1 MANEVVLT
9 PRNLVF
15 PVARMLDSKILQ
27 DYKESIGK
35 YNEKARNVLDIFS
48 DINGILAGSNCFA
61 PIQLRNLLPKDSR
74 LATMADLGLATE
86 INPGFLQGF
95 YSDTGLVLRTN
106 GDSYSP
112 NDFLA
117 KDLAGQLKKR
127 GITLNNSKV
136 LYFDAFDLRQDEN
149 SPCGL
154 AYNLREDA
162 ELGKQIIDAPE
173 LTCDFSF
180 VTMDKRGIPI
190 RDNSGNRHFYAKKDG
205 LSGFCLGGYS
215 ELYSNYRGGGLVV
228 SGGGNR
234 VVVVS
239 AENAGENFLGP
250 K

>member
-1 MANEVVLT
+1 MTEVTLV

-15 PVARMLDSKILQ
+15 PVAKMLDSKILES
-27 DYKESIGK
+27 YKESIKGYGK
-35 YNEKARNVLDIFS
+35 EVRGVLDIFS
-48 DINGILAGSNCFA
+48 DRGGILAGSNCFA
-61 PIQLRNLLPKDSR
+61 PIQLRGLLPKSSR

-228 SGGGNR
+228 SGGRNR
-234 VVVVS
+234 VVVVD
-239 AENAGENFLGP
+239 AEGVAKNFP
-250 K
+250 ASK